1 MPTKSRLL
9 SALRNC
15 LASAALSA
23 LLTLPVL
30 LPQTARA
37 QQVYVG
43 AADQWDDLLAH
54 PDQWKFVRENA
65 DGFYVNF
72 IEMDWMKK
80 NGEKLGRTAALFT
93 QKNALMESDM
103 HAGLEGDQRYIRQLQ
118 EAGFTVPYTS
128 LNYGWSAERAANLKT
143 FLLPPKQTPRLNLVQ
158 LGPWAIGGDIKSD
171 KGDTSVATNAQYRA
185 WITQSDGVSTD
196 GPMGFWLSDQGG
208 MHAGSF
214 SVVRYAQARKKKSMV
229 MLCPYGAGVN
239 LYNPAQALSMAQQCV
254 REHEDNGTIPTIW
267 GVFEYATDIAA
278 VPEEVSGK
286 PISTTSGI
294 AYWLIHHIKDPQR
307 AATLTVLPQPGVKT
321 TTAGADV
328 TFSATSPQTITC
340 QLANSSSWL
349 DLCPVI
355 HARIDEAGRDWDIR
369 FMLNKTEVTDA
380 MRDDGGL
387 VCVGGLRLWHEAKY
401 PLSITLTPKAPKNGA
416 GASPKKPITITL
428 TLTPHPSQPSRIQ
441 QEVVFHVTPQ

>member
-1 MPTKSRLL
+1 MPRKPRRSLPLRRCLAFATAFLLPALL
-9 SALRNC
+9 S
-15 LASAALSA
+15 
-23 LLTLPVL
+23 
-30 LPQTARA
+30 PQPARA

-80 NGEKLGRTAALFT
+80 NPEKLTRTAALFT
-93 QKNALMESDM
+93 HKNALMESDM

-143 FLLPPKQTPRLNLVQ
+143 FLLPPAQAPRLNLVQ
-158 LGPWAIGGDIKSD
+158 LGPWAIGGNIEGD
-171 KGDTSVATNAQYRA
+171 KGDTSVATNKEYRG
-185 WITQSDGVSTD
+185 WIAASDGVSTD

-214 SVVRYAQARKKKSMV
+214 SVVRYAQARKKSSMV
-229 MLCPYGAGVN
+229 MLCPYGAGIN
-239 LYNPAQALSMAQQCV
+239 RYTPTAQALSMAQQCV

-278 VPEEVSGK
+278 VPEAVSGK
-286 PISTTSGI
+286 PISTTAGI
-294 AYWLIHHIKDPQR
+294 AYWLIHHIQDPQR
-307 AATLTVLPQPGVKT
+307 AAKLTVLPQTGLKT
-321 TTAGADV
+321 TTDGADV
-328 TFSATSPQTITC
+328 TLPSDNRTIPC
-340 QLANSSSWL
+340 RLANSSSWL

-355 HARIDEAGRDWDIR
+355 NAQIDDAGGNWDIR
-369 FMLNKTEVTDA
+369 FTLNKTDVTEA
-380 MRDDGGL
+380 MRDEGGL
-387 VCVGGLRLWHEAKY
+387 VCVGDLRLWHEAKY
-401 PLSITLTPKAPKNGA
+401 PLTITLTPKTPK
-416 GASPKKPITITL
+416 ASKTPVTITL
-428 TLTPHPSQPSRIQ
+428 TLKSHPSQPNRIQ
-441 QEVVFHVTPQ
+441 QKVTLHVTTP